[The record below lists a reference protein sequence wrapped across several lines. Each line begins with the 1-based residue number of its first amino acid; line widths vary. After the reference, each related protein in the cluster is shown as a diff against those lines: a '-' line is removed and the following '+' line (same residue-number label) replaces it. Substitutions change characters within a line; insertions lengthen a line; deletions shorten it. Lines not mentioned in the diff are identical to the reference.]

1 MKAQRPNPRPLD
13 HTDWQLVRRLQE
25 NARLSYHEL
34 GRQIGLSATAVAERV
49 RRMEQSGV
57 ITGYH
62 AQVDPTQVGLPI
74 VAFIQTTCIRN
85 RCLYTN
91 ALHSEFPEVIEYH
104 RVTGRNCGVFKVCVP
119 SVRHLEALIPPK
131 RLSYTR
137 VEIQVFIDRQL
148 LYSDALRVGTVV
160 GRRRRVGEFEIPH
173 PDSRVAHGSRGK

>member
-74 VAFIQTTCIRN
+74 VAFIQTTWIGTLPTRDCLESVVPKEGGEKN
-85 RCLYTN
+85 RQHRSGLCPSQT
-91 ALHSEFPEVIEYH
+91 EVILITEPASLPYAI
-104 RVTGRNCGVFKVCVP
+104 VTRGLGRGG
-119 SVRHLEALIPPK
+119 SHE
-131 RLSYTR
+131 TR
-137 VEIQVFIDRQL
+137 N
-148 LYSDALRVGTVV
+148 
-160 GRRRRVGEFEIPH
+160 
-173 PDSRVAHGSRGK
+173 PDSSDSQPSGRCRRNWI

>member
-1 MKAQRPNPRPLD
+1 MKAQRPTTKPLD
-13 HTDWQLVRRLQE
+13 HTDWQLMRRLQE

-49 RRMEQSGV
+49 RRLEQSGV

-74 VAFIQTTCIRN
+74 IAFIQTTCIRN

-91 ALHSEFPEVIEYH
+91 ALQSEFPEVMEYH

-119 SVRHLEALIPPK
+119 SVRHLEALIDRMSAYELPTTSIV
-131 RLSYTR
+131 LSTPW
-137 VEIQVFIDRQL
+137 ITHIIDNEEPGE
-148 LYSDALRVGTVV
+148 SPVV
-160 GRRRRVGEFEIPH
+160 L
-173 PDSRVAHGSRGK
+173 AHG